1 MEDSITAGYYPLH
14 CPFCEIYELHPF
26 GHNSVRC
33 ESCRAIFTGA
43 LLESLRWI
51 IGLPDAV
58 GRHPCEC
65 GHPEMRHLPD
75 GVYRCPACGSEVL
88 PISRT
93 SGEGISPTGE
103 EGT

>member
-1 MEDSITAGYYPLH
+1 MEDPIPAGSYPLR

-43 LLESLRWI
+43 LLETLHWI
-51 IGLPDAV
+51 SELPDAI
-58 GRHPCEC
+58 GRHACEC
-65 GHPEMRHLPD
+65 GHPEMRCLPE

-88 PISRT
+88 PVPHT
-93 SGEGISPTGE
+93 LGEGFLPPE
-103 EGT
+103 EGA